1 MKAKRIL
8 AMLLVTT
15 AMISMLA
22 ACGETSSSPSPQGSS
37 PVASGEP
44 AATPYTGGLSYGRQ
58 EAAKAAD
65 GSVECTS
72 ADEFELRLGH
82 VIAEDSP
89 YHQGSEYLAQL
100 IEQRTNG
107 RVKVTVYPAAQLG
120 GEVDLFEG
128 MTMGTVDMAL
138 TASAPLL
145 NFCPEVGIID
155 IPYLFD
161 NYEHAY
167 AVLDGDIGTT
177 ILSSLEN
184 AGVVGLSFYEGD
196 FMTLHMTSS
205 VTKVEDMKGKKIR
218 TMENPLHIDFVNMCG
233 GVATPM
239 AFSETYTALDNNTV
253 DGGIQNMCQV
263 YATKFYIPSPYQAM
277 TRHVYNASP
286 MMITK
291 SVWDKMPADY
301 QAIIKECAL
310 EAASWQRA
318 YNRVYTDA
326 KMKIMASEGAFFEE
340 VDQTGFK
347 AVADEVVARY
357 VPSTYSQELFDSIRN
372 CAY

>member
-1 MKAKRIL
+1 MKSRRSIL
-8 AMLLVTT
+8 AMFLIVATIFSLLT
-15 AMISMLA
+15 ACSDA
-22 ACGETSSSPSPQGSS
+22 GSTSPAPI
-37 PVASGEP
+37 ASDTAQSTES
-44 AATPYTGGLSYGRQ
+44 ASTESLSYGRQ
-58 EAAKAAD
+58 EAIKAGM

-72 ADEFELRLGH
+72 TDEFNLRLGH

-107 RVKVTVYPAAQLG
+107 HVKVTVYPAAQLG

-161 NYEHAY
+161 SYEHAY
-167 AVLDGDIGTT
+167 AVLDGEIGTE
-177 ILSSLEN
+177 ILSSLQN

-205 VTKVEDMKGKKIR
+205 VTCVEDMKGKKIR

-239 AFSETYTALDNNTV
+239 AFSETYTALDNHTV

-263 YATKFYIPSPYQAM
+263 YATKFYIPSPYQAL
-277 TRHVYNASP
+277 TRHVYNASL
-286 MMITK
+286 MMIAKT
-291 SVWDKMPADY
+291 VWDKMPEDY

-318 YNRVYTDA
+318 YNHEYTNE
-326 KMKIMASEGAFFEE
+326 KMEIMANEGAIFEE
-340 VDQTGFK
+340 VEQEGFK
-347 AVADEVVARY
+347 KVAEQVVAKY
-357 VPSTYSQELFDSIRN
+357 VPSTYSQELYDSIRN
-372 CAY
+372 CKY